1 VSDSA
6 TATGSRGVFVLAD
19 ISGYT
24 AFLQS
29 VGAAH
34 GEAMAAAPEVP
45 AAYPMMTSLLDGI
58 VEKLTP
64 AFVLS
69 KLEGDAVFAYA
80 SIDTFPL
87 RGDAVLEC
95 VRDCYVAYRDRRDK
109 TENLM
114 LCDCEAC
121 SRLSTLEL
129 KFVLHHG
136 SYVMQSIVGRDE
148 LLGPDVTMAHLLL
161 KNTVVDDLGTPAY
174 ALVTDSAVQQ
184 LDIPLEGSS
193 PHSEHYT
200 HYEPIQ
206 GHVFA
211 L

>member
-1 VSDSA
+1 MGDAA
-6 TATGSRGVFVLAD
+6 TTGSRGVFVLAD

-58 VEKLTP
+58 VESLTP

-80 SIDTFPL
+80 SADSFSL
-87 RGDAVLEC
+87 HGGEVLDC
-95 VRDCYVAYRDRRDK
+95 VRGCYAAYRDRRDK

-114 LCDCEAC
+114 LCECEAC

-136 SYVMQSIVGRDE
+136 SYVMQSIVGREE

-161 KNTVVDDLGTPAY
+161 KNTVVDELGATAY
-174 ALVTDSAVQQ
+174 ALVTDAAVEQ
-184 LDIPLEGSS
+184 LDIPLEDSS

-200 HYEPIQ
+200 HYEPIHA
-206 GHVFA
+206 HVFA